1 MITYLPCGWHV
12 YQLNRVCLVLAKA
25 RVLIAVFS
33 LLPSRIPAFIFHRLP
48 ATLVRCPTWVACSL
62 QPVHQMTV
70 LATPHIIISDRCAR
84 VVVRAVRDQDI
95 VAPALAPSH
104 LFYTL
109 RFPHNIRLL
118 LFPFNGRFS
127 RWTWVSRFRLGS
139 CSSTCF
145 GRKPLAI
152 TEMVLFQ
159 AGWTFS
165 SFQCQS
171 TEWNTKHWPWPV
183 AWPHPFFIHH
193 KTSDGRDFPPFT
205 PAVQS
210 QAEDYLAVSPL
221 FITIELLIPLN
232 AEVNALSP
240 HRLRESAG
248 DYLKINMNFIL
259 L

>member
-1 MITYLPCGWHV
+1 LPCGWHM
-12 YQLNRVCLVLAKA
+12 YQLYRVCLVLAKA
-25 RVLIAVFS
+25 RVLIAVFN
-33 LLPSRIPAFIFHRLP
+33 LVRSRIPAFIFHRLP

-62 QPVHQMTV
+62 QRVHQTTV

-118 LFPFNGRFS
+118 LLPFNGRFS

-171 TEWNTKHWPWPV
+171 TDPDQWPDLILSLSITRLLMEET
-183 AWPHPFFIHH
+183 F
-193 KTSDGRDFPPFT
+193 
-205 PAVQS
+205 
-210 QAEDYLAVSPL
+210 LPL
-221 FITIELLIPLN
+221 CQLSNRKLTI
-232 AEVNALSP
+232 
-240 HRLRESAG
+240 
-248 DYLKINMNFIL
+248 IL
-259 L
+259 LYLHFLLLLSFWYRWMQKLMLYLHTNYEKVLVTIWR